1 MAGPRIKILPTL
13 VVAAVVI
20 ASASWACAALWFDG
34 PLSGLLAAG
43 FAAAAGGLF
52 GWARPALIALVGFA
66 GLMVLVIAWW
76 LAIEP
81 RNDRDW
87 LPEVAHAPS
96 ALVEGNLVTIRNVR
110 NFDYR
115 SETDF
120 DERWEERTYDLSR
133 LRGVDLFLSY
143 WGSPWI
149 AHTILSWEFDDG
161 QHLAVSIETRKE
173 LGEEYSAVLGFF
185 RQFELYYVFADER
198 DLVGLRTAHRGEDV
212 YLYRLRTPVEVARAV
227 LLDYIEEINRLAVSP
242 RWYNALTHNCT
253 TAIRYHAKNIAA
265 ENPWDWRI
273 LVNGRIDEL
282 GYERGSIDTSL
293 PFEELKE
300 RSYITERGRAAMNSP
315 AFSERIR
322 EGLPGERVG
331 NRPAIPQRG
340 TGSNP

>member
-1 MAGPRIKILPTL
+1 MKVLPTL

-20 ASASWACAALWFDG
+20 VSALWACAALWFDG
-34 PLSGLLAAG
+34 PVSGLLAAG

-52 GWARPALIALVGFA
+52 GWVRPARIALPCFA

-76 LAIEP
+76 FAIEP
-81 RNDRDW
+81 SNDRDW
-87 LPEVAHAPS
+87 LPEVAHSPTAS
-96 ALVEGNLVTIRNVR
+96 VEGNLVTIRNVR

-133 LRGVDLFLSY
+133 LRGVDMFLSY

-149 AHTILSWEFDDG
+149 AHTIVSWEFDDG

-173 LGEEYSAVLGFF
+173 RGEAYSAVLGFF

-198 DLVGLRTAHRGEDV
+198 DLVGLRTNHRGEDV
-212 YLYRLRTPVEVARAV
+212 YLYQLRTPVETARAV
-227 LLDYIEEINRLAVSP
+227 LLDYLEEINRLAARP

-253 TAIRYHAKNIAA
+253 TAIRYHAKNISAA
-265 ENPWDWRI
+265 NPWNWRI

-293 PFEELKE
+293 PFEEL
-300 RSYITERGRAAMNSP
+300 RAQSNITERARASASASN
-315 AFSERIR
+315 FSQHNR
-322 EGLPGERVG
+322 EGLPGARIRTQPTLSG
-331 NRPAIPQRG
+331 RG
-340 TGSNP
+340 AR